1 MRKKKQQ
8 GFTLI
13 ELMIVIAIIGIL
25 AAIALPAYS
34 NYIARSQ
41 MSEAMLLASGPKSA
55 VTETY
60 GNTGVWPATNEAAG
74 VAAASTIQG
83 KYVSKV
89 EITTGGVITAYMRNT
104 DISSRIRGETLS
116 LTPRAADG
124 SYIWS
129 CSSSAGNQYLPA
141 VCRP

>member
-1 MRKKKQQ
+1 MNKKDQQ

-13 ELMIVIAIIGIL
+13 ELMIVVAIIGIL

-34 NYIARSQ
+34 DYLARSQ

-55 VTETY
+55 VTEAFA
-60 GNTGVWPATNEAAG
+60 NRGVWPATNEAAG

-89 EITTGGVITAYMRNT
+89 EITTGGVITAYMRST
-104 DISSRIRGETLS
+104 DISPKIRGERLW
-116 LTPRAADG
+116 LTPEESPG
-124 SYIWS
+124 GYIWH
-129 CSSSAGNQYLPA
+129 CNSSAGQRFLPA
-141 VCRP
+141 VCRQ